1 MNHYIILL
9 FLQKFLLLDEIKED
23 PTSNRAYEDLV
34 EDSNLN
40 EMKVEAN
47 VKIQDVKAKWESD
60 DVSIYSKT

>member
-1 MNHYIILL
+1 MNHYIILF